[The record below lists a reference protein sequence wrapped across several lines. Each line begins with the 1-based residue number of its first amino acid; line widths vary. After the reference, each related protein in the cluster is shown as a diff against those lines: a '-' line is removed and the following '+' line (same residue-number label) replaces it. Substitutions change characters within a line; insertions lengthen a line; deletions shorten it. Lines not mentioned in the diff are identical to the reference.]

1 MTTLPKT
8 LTIEGVTYHRAP
20 EPAPQPAP
28 QPAPLGEPWLPKMGE
43 RYWYLNS
50 VGWVAHDEWWST
62 STDRARRAFGNCFAT
77 EAEATAARDTIALTL
92 RARRVASDLWAE
104 RGMPLFHHTDRCW
117 TAVAHDNR
125 ILAREWSSRVSPYRF
140 ATKADC
146 DRFIEAIGRD
156 AIRELLGATTP
167 TPGPCAGEEADTP

>member
-1 MTTLPKT
+1 MTTLPNTVT
-8 LTIEGVTYHRAP
+8 LNGVTYHRAP
-20 EPAPQPAP
+20 EPAPE
-28 QPAPLGEPWLPKMGE
+28 PAPLGEPWLPKMGE

-104 RGMPLFHHTDRCW
+104 RGKPGADDYAYAPYMGDGTVGSFGMYGHF
-117 TAVAHDNR
+117 A
-125 ILAREWSSRVSPYRF
+125 PYRF
-140 ATKADC
+140 ATQDDGRA
-146 DRFIEAIGRD
+146 FIAALGDD
-156 AIRELLGATTP
+156 AVRRLLG
-167 TPGPCAGEEADTP
+167 GEAS